1 MTVKQSNKSI
11 TNKQGKSSAG
21 MIAAIHGESTHDVRI
36 FQIYYRAWQLELLDA
51 QLIPLDNSQSHS
63 ELLEVDV
70 FQRLSKSDQIKGARL
85 WGALSWRFTEKTGMT
100 GAQLL
105 KEIES
110 QPGYDVYY
118 CNPEV
123 IHEALFHNLWMQGET
138 SHPDFLKLCKAIFEV
153 AHLPTNEL
161 QGLATS
167 NTYSS
172 TNSFVG
178 TPQFWETY
186 LQWIDEILAV
196 ANKKLPPKLRDM
208 MHSSRADDR
217 GLHKGATYVPF
228 IVERLFPIFM
238 KTAGQKLKSHQ
249 LALPVRERKL
259 NVHLRLLREMKD
271 TACRTQSIWLA
282 NCWLNYRN
290 LYLSQVQKK
299 EWCSKYLPIITPKE
313 IVFS

>member
-1 MTVKQSNKSI
+1 LATNQSKKRVKINTDQS
-11 TNKQGKSSAG
+11 SSQMVAPN
-21 MIAAIHGESTHDVRI
+21 HDALNQELRI
-36 FQIYYRAWQLELLDA
+36 FQIYYQPWQLELLDA
-51 QLIPLDNSQSHS
+51 HLIPFDNGQHQS

-70 FQRLSKSDQIKGARL
+70 FQRLSTSDQIQGARL

-100 GAQLL
+100 GAQLI

-138 SHPDFLKLCKAIFEV
+138 SHPDFLKLCMAIFE
-153 AHLPTNEL
+153 AANLPMSQL
-161 QGLATS
+161 IALS
-167 NTYSS
+167 SSKTYSS
-172 TNSFVG
+172 TNSFVA
-178 TPQFWETY
+178 TPQFWQSY
-186 LQWIDEILAV
+186 LPWIQQILNL
-196 ANKKLPPKLRDM
+196 ANKKLPPQVRDM

-228 IVERLFPIFM
+228 IVERLFPIFL
-238 KTAGQKLKSHQ
+238 KTVGQQFKSHQ
-249 LALPVRERKL
+249 LTLPVREEKL

-271 TACRTQSIWLA
+271 MACQSQSIWMA

-290 LYLSQVQKK
+290 LYLTQVQKK
-299 EWCSKYLPIITPKE
+299 DWCAKYLPLITPKQ